1 MVIMIILLHLAM
13 RQIFVI
19 YKNELQNSKQIE
31 TKKKLQ
37 EYAFNKYRELPKKTK
52 ESMEKNDIDL
62 CQKKTS

>member
-1 MVIMIILLHLAM
+1 MVIMIILLHLAI

-37 EYAFNKYRELPKKTK
+37 EYAFNKYRELPKKQK
-52 ESMEKNDIDL
+52 RVW
-62 CQKKTS
+62 KKTI